1 MVSPSGR
8 VPEWAPDCF
17 FVAIE
22 ACGGGTPDL
31 GLFLRLLGFIGGVGI
46 GDKSRGPQ
54 GDDMVGGP
62 P

>member
-31 GLFLRLLGFIGGVGI
+31 GLFLRFLGSIGVVGVA
-46 GDKSRGPQ
+46 DKSRGAMTRRQARGAP
-54 GDDMVGGP
+54 
-62 P
+62 